1 MTERISLHHMPHPA
15 PSINVILHVVSSV
28 NTEENKT
35 DPFAASTCAFGSQ
48 DNFTI
53 VVSIT
58 LALSERLLVLITADI
73 QIELDF
79 KY

>member
-1 MTERISLHHMPHPA
+1 MNQP
-15 PSINVILHVVSSV
+15 
-28 NTEENKT
+28 
-35 DPFAASTCAFGSQ
+35 CAFGSQ

-58 LALSERLLVLITADI
+58 LALLERLLILITADI